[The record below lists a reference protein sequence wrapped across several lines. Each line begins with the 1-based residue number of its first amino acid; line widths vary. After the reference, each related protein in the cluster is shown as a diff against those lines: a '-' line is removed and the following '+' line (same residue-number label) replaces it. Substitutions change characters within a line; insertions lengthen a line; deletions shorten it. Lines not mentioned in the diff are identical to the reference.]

1 MTEQLKV
8 ELGKR
13 SYPVSVGQG
22 LLPAICDARD
32 AALESGKKVVFLLDE
47 GFKNAY
53 PMACDELVGG
63 NLFHILPSGEKTKS
77 ISCLEQIW
85 NFLGASKLDRSGVL
99 FAVGGGVV
107 GDLVGFAAATF
118 LRGISFYQVPTTL
131 LAMVDSSVG
140 GKTGINLQAGKNLV
154 GSFHQPD
161 AVWADTSFL
170 EHLPSREFSAGM
182 AEVIK
187 YGMLGDDELYRK
199 LSRSASPLSFNCL
212 ELESVIKQ
220 CCQIKARIVATDEK
234 ETSGDGKGRA
244 LLNLGHTFA
253 HAVEAVAGY
262 GVYLHGEA
270 VAIGLCCALR
280 LSQKMNLCAGESLQ
294 ELEDLLRSYSLPVEL
309 KEPLAEDLLLDAM
322 ASDKKVS
329 HGKLRF
335 VIMNQVGDAI
345 QTDQVKL
352 QDVRKVLGEVGAS
365 CGS

>member
-1 MTEQLKV
+1 
-8 ELGKR
+8 
-13 SYPVSVGQG
+13 VGQG
-22 LLPAICDARD
+22 LLPAICEVRE
-32 AALESGKKVVFLLDE
+32 AALASGKKVVFLLDE
-47 GFKNAY
+47 GFRNAY
-53 PMACDELVGG
+53 PLACDELVGG
-63 NLFHILPSGEKTKS
+63 NLSYVLPFGEKTKS
-77 ISCLEQIW
+77 VSCLEQIW
-85 NFLGASKLDRSGVL
+85 NFLGASKLDRSSVL

-118 LRGISFYQVPTTL
+118 LRGIS
-131 LAMVDSSVG
+131 
-140 GKTGINLQAGKNLV
+140 LV

-187 YGMLGDDELYRK
+187 YGMLGDADLYRK
-199 LSRSASPLSFNCL
+199 LSRSASPLTFDCL

-220 CCQIKARIVATDEK
+220 CCQIKASIVAADEK

-253 HAVEAVAGY
+253 HAIEAVAGY

-280 LSQKMNLCAGESLQ
+280 LSQRMNLCVGESLQ
-294 ELEDLLRSYSLPVEL
+294 ELEGLLRSYSLPVEL
-309 KEPLAEDLLLDAM
+309 KEPLVEDLLIDAM

-329 HGKLRF
+329 RGKLRF
-335 VIMNQVGDAI
+335 VIMKQVGDAF

-352 QDVRKVLGEVGAS
+352 QDVRIVLGEVGAS
-365 CGS
+365 SGS